1 MRRSAKGPSVV
12 LALAL
17 SLVVPSGVRAAT
29 CTITKMSVI
38 LRSLGITAPLPGAAG
53 VALPVTFDE
62 ASGTISFDFHGFPTQ
77 IFITIGVQND
87 LSFPGPTTTFAG
99 TIDGGGNIAI
109 PNVKAVFSTTYTTPP
124 TEVPITA
131 PLATGLQTTTVQ
143 GVEYPTHGA
152 ALDFGTGALTLEGQG
167 SLTDAPGLN
176 AAVTTGLRITCNLA
190 PVPDKTKLGKAGSLA
205 AANGAGKLA
214 KASGTLKGDKL
225 TKLTAT
231 FVPGTGTI
239 DPTAVDLF
247 MTATAANG
255 DDVLL
260 VHVPAGTLSPKG
272 KSFAASDPPCTPTPS
287 KRCPPPKILVLVGQK
302 KQGENTAPLAGEF
315 TAKQSKKGLVLTLT
329 ESGVDLSTLASGPAT
344 VTVGVGS
351 DSASR
356 PVHVKATKRG
366 LTLK

>member
-1 MRRSAKGPSVV
+1 MRRSAKGLSVV

-17 SLVVPSGVRAAT
+17 SLVASSGVRAAT
-29 CTITKMSVI
+29 CTITQMSVI

-53 VALPVTFDE
+53 VALPVTVDE
-62 ASGTISFDFHGFPTQ
+62 ATGTISFDFAGFPAQT
-77 IFITIGVQND
+77 FITIGVQND

-99 TIDGGGNIAI
+99 TLDGGGNIAI

-176 AAVTTGLRITCNLA
+176 AAVTTGLRVACNLA
-190 PVPDKTKLGKAGSLA
+190 PVPDKTKLAKAGSLA

-247 MTATAANG
+247 VTLTGGNG
-255 DDVLL
+255 EDVLL
-260 VHVPAGTLSPKG
+260 VHVPAGTLTAKG
-272 KSFAASDPPCTPTPS
+272 KTFVASDTDGS
-287 KRCPPPKILVLVGQK
+287 NVRVLRGQK
-302 KQGENTAPLAGEF
+302 KQGETSAPLAGKL
-315 TAKQSKKGLVLTLT
+315 TAKQSKKGLTLTLT
-329 ESGVDLSTLASGPAT
+329 ESGIDLSTLASGPAT

-351 DSASR
+351 GSASR
-356 PVHVKATKRG
+356 SVHVKATKRG
-366 LTLK
+366 LTFK